1 MDAHG
6 KSRLA
11 ESSPQKPLNMVE
23 GLFCFSQTPLRSGKL
38 GMIPDLRRLYSKRIK
53 KGVTKA
59 SLFWRVLG
67 LYGKKCFEN
76 ETSRRANP
84 EACLSVSTPFSN
96 CSRKLSREIRYNP
109 LIILELGQNKE
120 IG

>member
-1 MDAHG
+1 MDAQG

-53 KGVTKA
+53 K
-59 SLFWRVLG
+59 
-67 LYGKKCFEN
+67 E
-76 ETSRRANP
+76 
-84 EACLSVSTPFSN
+84 
-96 CSRKLSREIRYNP
+96 
-109 LIILELGQNKE
+109 
-120 IG
+120 